1 MCCEIDLIFV
11 KNPGIEKNNRTV
23 YCLLLV
29 NCLLFAYYG
38 RV

>member
-11 KNPGIEKNNRTV
+11 KNPGIEKNNWTAF
-23 YCLLLV
+23 CLLPV
-29 NCLLFAYYG
+29 AVLLLPDYG